1 MKLEVSK
8 LKIAWKWLTGGVGNV
23 ADYLLDLLNR
33 ALANLDAD
41 RRSDVQAVCNL
52 AAKVAAT
59 LAAFKWLVPTKW
71 QTAYGETI
79 DAANEVVKAVEDLQL
94 TAEELA
100 SVSACFATCV
110 AAWKGEDDETC
121 QDCTTQN

>member
-8 LKIAWKWLTGGVGNV
+8 IKLAWKWLTGGVGNV
-23 ADYLLDLLNR
+23 ADYLLDILNR
-33 ALANLDAD
+33 ALDGLDAD
-41 RRSDVQAVCNL
+41 KKSDIQAVCNL
-52 AAKVAAT
+52 ASKVAST

-71 QTAYGETI
+71 QSAYADTI
-79 DAANEVVKAVEDLQL
+79 AAVNEVINALDDLTL

-110 AAWKGEDDETC
+110 EAWKSPDDETC
-121 QDCTTQN
+121 KDCTEK